1 MHLFNRHMKKNSQ
14 ITYLKSSILTQ
25 PMVFS
30 SPFITTT
37 SSHVTLRRK
46 SVSNCFLGV
55 ADADADADADDV
67 APVCSDPDVESNT

>member
-1 MHLFNRHMKKNSQ
+1 
-14 ITYLKSSILTQ
+14 
-25 PMVFS
+25 MVFS

-55 ADADADADADDV
+55 ADADADADDVADDV